1 MPSAKYAKPT
11 KTKEKALENEKFN
24 LTEENYSDAEENYS
38 EIADIFKI
46 PNSQNL
52 VRALFSNEEIKAYLQ
67 STIQE
72 YALLEDGTIEK
83 DILNEAELN
92 EALRL
97 EIIEPETNHE
107 SHHSTAANVISYI
120 SKAVDSAPKLFVGLV
135 AFAAAFNTANAFRM
149 LNNSIPDNFD
159 ADNSDVVLHNR
170 SKRDN
175 GDTLVTQH
183 VTLSNG
189 NCVMIG
195 LEDHPA
201 VGLVLPWKSVHVKCL
216 GEPCYNQLFYL
227 RDNGDIFEW
236 GYSLKNLKAVADSD
250 LGIDVTFVH
259 TPYSSTGPKLS
270 NIHKYKC
277 DDLGLSPRYQHL
289 ENCKKL
295 KSEGHNEEALIE
307 CTKSLKADPNFKLA
321 IKLTKELKELIPA
334 VNTIEPFSSAY
345 LIEGNSTTTTNSTYL
360 IEDNSTTTTNFTT
373 PTEKTTTH
381 IEANNAPFKGIATTT
396 TTQNTTNQG
405 WSAGDLC
412 KTVLS
417 VLFTGGAIACIVTL
431 VYKKGS
437 AIYNQCLKCF
447 NGSLEESHSKDK
459 QSDHLSNCETLPENM
474 QNTTMKVLND
484 VLNVAENANTFSNAF
499 AAKGANIFIN
509 ALNTTE
515 EAASLIGGC
524 ELTESEPL

>member
-1 MPSAKYAKPT
+1 MSKNYIQENHMEKNPYYENGYLSSTYFDDAEIFELLSDAMQVSHLKAGIWQYSEYPLDDHMKSRAVELGVLPAPSPSFDTDNSWNSTVANVLSHIP
-11 KTKEKALENEKFN
+11 KAL
-24 LTEENYSDAEENYS
+24 
-38 EIADIFKI
+38 
-46 PNSQNL
+46 
-52 VRALFSNEEIKAYLQ
+52 
-67 STIQE
+67 
-72 YALLEDGTIEK
+72 
-83 DILNEAELN
+83 
-92 EALRL
+92 
-97 EIIEPETNHE
+97 
-107 SHHSTAANVISYI
+107 
-120 SKAVDSAPKLFVGLV
+120 DSAPKLFVGLL

-149 LNNSIPDNFD
+149 LNNPIS
-159 ADNSDVVLHNR
+159 DNSDVDNSDVALHNR

-334 VNTIEPFSSAY
+334 VNTIEPSSSAY
-345 LIEGNSTTTTNSTYL
+345 LIEEASTPTGNFTMAGNSTLAGNSTTTP
-360 IEDNSTTTTNFTT
+360 NFTII
-373 PTEKTTTH
+373 TEKT
-381 IEANNAPFKGIATTT
+381 AAPADPSNAKLEGKVTSTPTPQKQTP
-396 TTQNTTNQG
+396 TNQG
-405 WSAGDLC
+405 WSVDDLC
-412 KTVLS
+412 KAVI
-417 VLFTGGAIACIVTL
+417 GGILAVATIGGIVTF
-431 VYKKGS
+431 VCKKGS
-437 AIYNQCLKCF
+437 AIYNKCLKCF
-447 NGSLEESHSKDK
+447 NGSLEESHSGNKK
-459 QSDHLSNCETLPENM
+459 CDHLSNCETLPENM